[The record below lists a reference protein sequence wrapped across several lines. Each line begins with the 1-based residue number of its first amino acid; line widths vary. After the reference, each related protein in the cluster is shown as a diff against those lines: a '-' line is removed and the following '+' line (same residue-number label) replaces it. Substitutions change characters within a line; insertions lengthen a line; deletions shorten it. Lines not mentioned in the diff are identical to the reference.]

1 LEKACTLYALR
12 TLLFQKDHPVLQ
24 ALYRPVQDKLGP
36 ENSDTGLLSYLEP
49 STSQLLNLAIRLQGL
64 VGSNWNIDRPKA
76 HWNPPWNTG
85 VEATVV
91 ISSSSKDKAITEH
104 NQLLKA
110 VLNKTTIVAYTD
122 GLQGT
127 IPSLKTLTT
136 GAGIC
141 LIGFERVLQA
151 SCWNLG
157 TEIEIADVEV
167 VAINKA
173 LQATTRL
180 ICKPKDIYIFCDSQ
194 AAIQRLSSG
203 NSYYV

>member
-1 LEKACTLYALR
+1 
-12 TLLFQKDHPVLQ
+12 
-24 ALYRPVQDKLGP
+24 
-36 ENSDTGLLSYLEP
+36 
-49 STSQLLNLAIRLQGL
+49 LLNIATRLQGL

-91 ISSSSKDKAITEH
+91 VANSFKHKAVTEH
-104 NQLLKA
+104 NQLLKT
-110 VLNKTTIVAYTD
+110 VLSKTTIVAYTD

-127 IPSLKTLTT
+127 IPSLGTPTT

-141 LIGFERVLQA
+141 LIGFEGVLQA
-151 SCWNLG
+151 SCWNFG
-157 TEIEIADVEV
+157 IEIEVADAEV

-180 ICKPKDIYIFCDSQ
+180 VCKPKNLYIFCDSQ
-194 AAIQRLSSG
+194 AAIQRLNSG